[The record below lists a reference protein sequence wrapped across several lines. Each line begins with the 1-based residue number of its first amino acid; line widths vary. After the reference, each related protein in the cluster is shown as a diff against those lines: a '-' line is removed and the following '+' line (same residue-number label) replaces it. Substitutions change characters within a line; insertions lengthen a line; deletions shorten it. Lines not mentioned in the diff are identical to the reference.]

1 MKSAAL
7 LFKLLKFQ
15 VQGANSYDDD
25 DDDDDDNNNNAL
37 KTSSIVVNS
46 EYVIQFNSYLLTCR
60 LNSTNVN

>member
-25 DDDDDDNNNNAL
+25 DDDDDNNNNAL
-37 KTSSIVVNS
+37 KTISIVVNS